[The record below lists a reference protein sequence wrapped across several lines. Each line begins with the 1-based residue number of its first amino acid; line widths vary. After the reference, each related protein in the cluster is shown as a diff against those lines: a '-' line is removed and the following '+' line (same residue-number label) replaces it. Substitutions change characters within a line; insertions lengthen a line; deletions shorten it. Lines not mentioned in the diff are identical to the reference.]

1 MKPASES
8 KSGARR
14 ILACTAVA
22 LIAAAPAAW
31 AQNSQRSDEGT
42 GAPILSP
49 PDTSAQ
55 GMGGTMS
62 NGNTAAPP
70 PATRMQE
77 PRGTRSQAKPQMRQ
91 KPGGPSGAGTGG
103 SGGTGGMSGA
113 AGGGSAGMGGTGEG
127 TGSGSGSAGMGGVGG
142 AQGGTGAGAG
152 AGRSSGATGSGGG
165 GAGGTGSAGS
175 SGY

>member
-1 MKPASES
+1 MKSASES
-8 KSGARR
+8 KSAARR
-14 ILACTAVA
+14 LVACAAVA
-22 LIAAAPAAW
+22 LVAAAPAAW
-31 AQNSQRSDEGT
+31 AQNSQRADHGT

-55 GMGGTMS
+55 DGGSGMS

-70 PATRMQE
+70 PATRMNDA
-77 PRGTRSQAKPQMRQ
+77 RGKRSHARPHVRT
-91 KPGGPSGAGTGG
+91 KPGGPSAAGNGG
-103 SGGTGGMSGA
+103 SGGS
-113 AGGGSAGMGGTGEG
+113 
-127 TGSGSGSAGMGGVGG
+127 SAGMGGV
-142 AQGGTGAGAG
+142 GAG

>member
-1 MKPASES
+1 MKPAFES
-8 KSGARR
+8 KFTAHR
-14 ILACTAVA
+14 ILACATVA
-22 LIAAAPAAW
+22 LIATAPAAW
-31 AQNSQRSDEGT
+31 AQNSQRPGEGT

-55 GMGGTMS
+55 GTGGDMT

-77 PRGTRSQAKPQMRQ
+77 PRSTRSHRHPHVKT
-91 KPGGPSGAGTGG
+91 KPGGPT
-103 SGGTGGMSGA
+103 
-113 AGGGSAGMGGTGEG
+113 GGGSAGMGGVG
-127 TGSGSGSAGMGGVGG
+127 AG
-142 AQGGTGAGAG
+142 QGGTGAGAG
-152 AGRSSGATGSGGG
+152 NGRSSGATGSGGG

>member
-8 KSGARR
+8 KSAARR
-14 ILACTAVA
+14 ILACAAVA
-22 LIAAAPAAW
+22 LVAAAPAAW

-55 GMGGTMS
+55 GTGGNVS

-77 PRGTRSQAKPQMRQ
+77 PRGTSSRGHPDVRT
-91 KPGGPSGAGTGG
+91 KPGGVNGAGTGSMG
-103 SGGTGGMSGA
+103 GAATDGTGMGGTGTGSTGMGGA
-113 AGGGSAGMGGTGEG
+113 GGSAGMGGP
-127 TGSGSGSAGMGGVGG
+127 G
-142 AQGGTGAGAG
+142 ADPGGTGAGAG
-152 AGRSSGATGSGGG
+152 NGRLPGAP
-165 GAGGTGSAGS
+165 GAGGSGTGSAGS

>member
-1 MKPASES
+1 MKSASES
-8 KSGARR
+8 KSAARR
-14 ILACTAVA
+14 LVACAAVA
-22 LIAAAPAAW
+22 LVAAAPAAW
-31 AQNSQRSDEGT
+31 AQNSQRADHGT

-55 GMGGTMS
+55 DGGSGMS

-70 PATRMQE
+70 PATRMNDA
-77 PRGTRSQAKPQMRQ
+77 RGKRSHARPHVRT
-91 KPGGPSGAGTGG
+91 KPGGPSAAGNGG
-103 SGGTGGMSGA
+103 S
-113 AGGGSAGMGGTGEG
+113 GGSAGMGG
-127 TGSGSGSAGMGGVGG
+127 V
-142 AQGGTGAGAG
+142 GAG